1 MGQCRT
7 SDADVTIGCY
17 YGDYSSFDN
26 TIPTSLFISNK
37 FFFFSH
43 LSLTLQSHVAFLSG

>member
-7 SDADVTIGCY
+7 SDADSTIGCY
-17 YGDYSSFDN
+17 YGDYSLCDN

-37 FFFFSH
+37 LYFAQTCLPPFINKKH
-43 LSLTLQSHVAFLSG
+43 AQS